1 MRNSQDYGYVIAV
14 LLGDK
19 IQGGFTWVLRCSY
32 SPSLKR
38 NRIKSVFS
46 TVGILM
52 KRIFDMKKRT
62 AFIGA
67 ILSLMPLGQPFLI
80 KTSIALVTAKIVIFN
95 SDWAIAESAEFYFK
109 LGNQKL
115 DSEDYKGAISDYTKA
130 IKINPK
136 DGDAYRERG
145 YSKSVLEDDK
155 GAISD
160 YTKAIKINPKDG
172 DAYRERGYS
181 KSVLEDDKG
190 AISDYTK
197 AIGINPKDGDA
208 YRERGYSKVN
218 LNDYEG
224 ALSDYTKAIKINP
237 EDGEGYMGRFR
248 AKLFSGDFKGAV
260 SDRNKAF
267 AVFSKDKSQLS
278 VKDIVSSKMLAKRT
292 DMWKVFS
299 QSAGFNG
306 KTYEKPITYYIHDEN
321 SKNISKHLPKA
332 MRNSYEISDDEEQFT
347 VDIFSYID
355 SIIDL
360 DFVRVN
366 SKSKAMI
373 SIYKTDKDGKK
384 DEKAENGSGVMQE
397 PPRGVKYKIEVAW
410 AESPLIDPKLK
421 KYPTLSIDNA
431 FTIAHEIGHALGL
444 NHKDPGCLPECSKSF
459 DPEDIRFNN
468 RDSVMSY
475 NNFLYPKVDTFFTEL
490 DIKALRTIWGI
501 EKGN

>member
-1 MRNSQDYGYVIAV
+1 
-14 LLGDK
+14 
-19 IQGGFTWVLRCSY
+19 
-32 SPSLKR
+32 
-38 NRIKSVFS
+38 
-46 TVGILM
+46 
-52 KRIFDMKKRT
+52 MKKRT

-67 ILSLMPLGQPFLI
+67 ILSLIPFWQPLFI
-80 KTSIALVTAKIVIFN
+80 KTGIALVTSKIVIFN
-95 SDWAIAESAEFYFK
+95 SDWAIAETAEFYFK
-109 LGNQKL
+109 RGNQKL
-115 DSEDYKGAISDYTKA
+115 DSEDYNGAISDYTKA

-145 YSKSVLEDDK
+145 YSKSLLEDDK

-160 YTKAIKINPKDG
+160 YTKAIKINP
-172 DAYRERGYS
+172 E
-181 KSVLEDDKG
+181 
-190 AISDYTK
+190 
-197 AIGINPKDGDA
+197 DGDA

-224 ALSDYTKAIKINP
+224 AFSDYAKAIKINP

-248 AKLFSGDFKGAV
+248 VKLFSGDFEGAV

-267 AVFSKDKSQLS
+267 TLFSKDKSQLS
-278 VKDIVSSKMLAKRT
+278 IKDIISSKMLAKRT
-292 DMWKVFS
+292 SMWKGFS
-299 QSAGFNG
+299 RSAGFNG

-321 SKNISKHLPKA
+321 SKNISKYLPKA

-355 SIIDL
+355 SMIDL

-397 PPRGVKYKIEVAW
+397 PPEGVKYKIEVAW
-410 AESPLIDPKLK
+410 AGSPLIEPKLK
-421 KYPTLSIDNA
+421 NYPTLSIDDA

-444 NHKDPGCLPECSKSF
+444 EHYDTGCVPVCSKSF
-459 DPEDIRFNN
+459 DPEDVRFNN
-468 RDSVMSY
+468 KDSVMSY
-475 NNFLYPKVDTFFTEL
+475 NNFLYPEEDSFFTEL
-490 DIKALRTIWGI
+490 DIKALRRVWGV